1 MEPAPSSSVSSEFA
15 QLVSALGSVPDFRKR
30 QGKLHPLPG
39 SLALVVLGL
48 MAGRRSLSA
57 IRRFGRSHPEVL
69 DPLGLRAVP
78 SVAILS
84 RILAGVEPTAVRAA
98 LRSFAAGVAG
108 SRQVEPTVVAMDGK
122 ALRGVHD
129 ATEPAL
135 LLHLFAQQSA
145 IVLDQVAVGPVR
157 DEVRAAE
164 AWITTLAETFPG
176 LTVLTADALYADRDL
191 CAAIV
196 AQEYAYLLRLNK
208 TNRPC

>member
-1 MEPAPSSSVSSEFA
+1 
-15 QLVSALGSVPDFRKR
+15 
-30 QGKLHPLPG
+30 
-39 SLALVVLGL
+39 VLY
-48 MAGRRSLSA
+48 
-57 IRRFGRSHPEVL
+57 
-69 DPLGLRAVP
+69 
-78 SVAILS
+78 
-84 RILAGVEPTAVRAA
+84 
-98 LRSFAAGVAG
+98 
-108 SRQVEPTVVAMDGK
+108 
-122 ALRGVHD
+122 